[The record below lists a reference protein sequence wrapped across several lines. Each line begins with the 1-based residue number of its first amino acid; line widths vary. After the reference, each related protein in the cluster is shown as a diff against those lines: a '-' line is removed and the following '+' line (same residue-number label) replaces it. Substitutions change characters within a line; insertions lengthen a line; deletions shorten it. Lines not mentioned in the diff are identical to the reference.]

1 MTDPLT
7 TADSAPCVLIT
18 GGAQRLGLHC
28 AQRLVEDGYRVM
40 ITCRHLRPQWLSA
53 PLPGIE
59 VIEADFSTVAGVQA
73 LIDRLDARQI
83 RLRALIHN
91 ASAWMADDTCGEA
104 FQQMFAVHMQAP
116 YLLNQAARR
125 WFVPDQ
131 PADIIHM
138 TDYVAQRGA
147 RHIAYAAT
155 KAGLESLTLSF
166 AAALAPQIK
175 VNSIAPSLI
184 LFNEDDDAAYRA
196 KALAKSALGI
206 EPGPEVVYQAVRY
219 LLDNPYVTGSCLELN
234 GGRNLR

>member
-1 MTDPLT
+1 MTKP
-7 TADSAPCVLIT
+7 SILIT
-18 GGAQRLGLHC
+18 GGAQRIGLHC
-28 AQRLVEDGYRVM
+28 ARRLVDDGYPVI
-40 ITCRHLRPQWLSA
+40 ITCRTQRAEWTEH
-53 PLPGIE
+53 PLDGIE
-59 VIEADFSTVAGVQA
+59 VIEADFSTCAGVQA
-73 LIDRLDARQI
+73 LIDQLNDREI

-91 ASAWMADDTCGEA
+91 ASVWMGDDDSGEA
-104 FQQMFAVHMQAP
+104 FQQMFAVHMQTP

-125 WFVPDQ
+125 WFEPGQ

-147 RHIAYAAT
+147 RHMAYAAT

-166 AAALAPQIK
+166 ASQLAPAIK

-184 LFNEDDDAAYRA
+184 MFNDEDDPEYRA

-206 EPGPEVVYQAVRY
+206 EPGPDVVYQAVRY
-219 LLDNPYVTGSCLELN
+219 LLDNPYVTGTCMELN